1 MSIDTATG
9 KEAPAEISSERVKD
23 IFSSIAKKYER
34 FNAVSS
40 FGAYKSWL
48 AGMMRQAPI
57 EPTDDVLDIAGGT
70 GDVTFTVARAKHPRH
85 IQCTDLVNEMLDVA
99 RAHYADGA
107 ACGVPVDFEVVDAQN
122 IPYADASYDALTMAY
137 GIRNMPDR
145 PRALSEMF
153 RVLKPGGH
161 LVCLEFS
168 TPPNAVWRALY
179 NFYLKHLIPFWGGLI
194 TGDKAGFVYR
204 SSMRGPRFI
213 SAGARCPC
221 KAPLKAAP
229 FRLSG
234 LSERHRP
241 QRTVRTGQL
250 AQPDFYLPPSRL
262 LSLQWSES
270 FSSRLMSSALSSS
283 ERTENSCSLYFVRSR
298 EQRRASF
305 LPSSESETITERRS
319 FSLGVRST
327 RPARSRRAICSE
339 SVAART
345 FMTSASSRWLTGP
358 VFNNADRVP
367 ERPPDRF
374 PRWTATCAQ

>member
-1 MSIDTATG
+1 MLKHDRESIDYNTLGQKVAEDAERASSEAQRQRQSSKAAECASVSETASEEVVDGGQKPPTSIDTATG
-9 KEAPAEISSERVKD
+9 KEAKPELSSERVKE
-23 IFSSIAKKYER
+23 IFSTISKKYER

-70 GDVTFTVARAKHPRH
+70 GDVTFTVARTKHPRH

-107 ACGVPVDFEVVDAQN
+107 ACGVPVDFEVVDAQD
-122 IPYADASYDALTMAY
+122 IPYEDASYDALTMAY

-194 TGDKAGFVYR
+194 TGDKAGFVYL
-204 SSMRGPRFI
+204 SKSIKAFPNQEGLAKMMRE
-213 SAGARCPC
+213 AGFVDVTW
-221 KAPLKAAP
+221 KNYTGGIAAV
-229 FRLSG
+229 
-234 LSERHRP
+234 H
-241 QRTVRTGQL
+241 
-250 AQPDFYLPPSRL
+250 
-262 LSLQWSES
+262 
-270 FSSRLMSSALSSS
+270 
-283 ERTENSCSLYFVRSR
+283 
-298 EQRRASF
+298 
-305 LPSSESETITERRS
+305 
-319 FSLGVRST
+319 
-327 RPARSRRAICSE
+327 
-339 SVAART
+339 VAKK
-345 FMTSASSRWLTGP
+345 
-358 VFNNADRVP
+358 P
-367 ERPPDRF
+367 E
-374 PRWTATCAQ
+374 